1 MNSMSKTNS
10 IVYGALLTALAIII
24 PVAFAG
30 VLGVYL
36 PPFSATLASHVP
48 LIIAMTIGPV
58 VAGAVGAGSA
68 LGFLIKLGNPVIA
81 ARAAMHAIVGYA
93 GGVMVKRGM
102 PLPWVILITAPIHAG
117 LEALIVVPFGF
128 DLYRAGVVV
137 GVGTLLHHLVDGG
150 IALTIIAVLRGATA
164 FRTKHA

>member
-1 MNSMSKTNS
+1 
-10 IVYGALLTALAIII
+10 
-24 PVAFAG
+24 
-30 VLGVYL
+30 
-36 PPFSATLASHVP
+36 
-48 LIIAMTIGPV
+48 
-58 VAGAVGAGSA
+58 VGAGSA
-68 LGFLIKLGNPVIA
+68 VGFLIKLGNPVIA

-102 PLPWVILITAPIHAG
+102 PFPLVILATAPIHAG

-150 IALTIIAVLRGATA
+150 ITMAVLAALRGTA
-164 FRTKHA
+164 FFRTRHA